1 MTALKRKRAPGGGR
15 KPIAQGGT
23 VRKTLTLL
31 VDDLAYL
38 NTIDANTSKAVRQL
52 VREHRES
59 TSAVNGSLSLF
70 GVMQLNITGIN
81 MNYLEFCR
89 IAECDKSEL
98 VEMPGVEPGSNV

>member
-52 VREHRES
+52 VREHR
-59 TSAVNGSLSLF
+59 ALAWLLAMVN
-70 GVMQLNITGIN
+70 TGGWV
-81 MNYLEFCR
+81 
-89 IAECDKSEL
+89 DPPL
-98 VEMPGVEPGSNV
+98 VGVELDPAYAEIAKRRVEEALAKGVNSD

>member
-52 VREHRES
+52 VCEHR
-59 TSAVNGSLSLF
+59 ALAWLLAMVN
-70 GVMQLNITGIN
+70 TGGWV
-81 MNYLEFCR
+81 
-89 IAECDKSEL
+89 DPPL
-98 VEMPGVEPGSNV
+98 VGVELDPAYAEIARRRVEEALAKGGE